1 MAENPRRSPP
11 LFAWLMILSGGLC
24 ALSGLALMAG
34 FGRAWHPLLASDG
47 AGIVLLVSGIALAGS
62 GVFPLV
68 FARLA
73 AADDPRQ

>member
-24 ALSGLALMAG
+24 ALFGLALMAG
-34 FGRAWHPLLASDG
+34 FGLAWHPLLASDG

-62 GVFPLV
+62 GAFPLV

-73 AADDPRQ
+73 AADDTRQ